1 MIVEKNGLECNCG
14 KKGCFEKY
22 ASMKVLKNNLRKEL
36 NLDETTRGQE
46 LLDMIKENPKDKKI
60 NNVIDEF
67 IEYLSIGISNLVN
80 IFEPDAIGIGGSFVY
95 FSDVL
100 LDRLKNNIQNKGY
113 LFNKRNELIILPAML
128 GNDAGIIGSVP
139 IGTPLFGTK
148 IDTI

>member
-1 MIVEKNGLECNCG
+1 M
-14 KKGCFEKY
+14 
-22 ASMKVLKNNLRKEL
+22 